1 METTSRGSRCGSH
14 MSQIK
19 RILYATD
26 LTKNSAY
33 AFYFAADL
41 AKQYGAEIT
50 MFHCVGMT
58 PPSKYYG
65 LAFADLPIVAE
76 REKDQAAD
84 ENIGEIKKRL
94 REFSRK
100 IVSQMGSSADD
111 PVSEVIITAGHV
123 VEETLNTANAK
134 ECDLPVLGSHGKGW
148 LRGTFL
154 GSVAGSVLERTRKPI
169 FVIALPSDRTSIDWD
184 TV

>member
-1 METTSRGSRCGSH
+1 
-14 MSQIK
+14 
-19 RILYATD
+19 
-26 LTKNSAY
+26 
-33 AFYFAADL
+33 
-41 AKQYGAEIT
+41 
-50 MFHCVGMT
+50 MT

-123 VEETLNTANAK
+123 VEETLNTADAK
-134 ECDLPVLGSHGKGW
+134 ECDL
-148 LRGTFL
+148 
-154 GSVAGSVLERTRKPI
+154 SV
-169 FVIALPSDRTSIDWD
+169 
-184 TV
+184 